1 MTMMGRLI
9 SFYPALILSL
19 AVGSFIWFGFHPSW
33 VQPVALVAAVY
44 LLPPLTLRL
53 HNLIW
58 PLDEGPLN
66 LAEPKYAAWW
76 GAHQIQLIFIAL
88 PQLEAI
94 LRLIPGCY
102 SMWLRLWGSRIG
114 RGVYWT

>member
-1 MTMMGRLI
+1 MTVMGRLI
-9 SFYPALILSL
+9 AFYPALILSAAAAL
-19 AVGSFIWFGFHPSW
+19 IIWFGFRPSAI
-33 VQPVALVAAVY
+33 QPLALAFVVY

-58 PLDEGPLN
+58 PLTEGRTN
-66 LAEPKYAAWW
+66 LAEPKYSAWW
-76 GAHQIQLIFIAL
+76 GAHQIQLLFFAL

-102 SMWLRLWGSRIG
+102 SVWLRLWGSHVG
-114 RGVYWT
+114 HK